1 MISPQAK
8 QFIAK
13 GVVYQTNNWNGF
25 MLRCSFLLIIIGTS
39 DIAQLFSLHIQ
50 FLVNYYETTL
60 NKL

>member
-39 DIAQLFSLHIQ
+39 DIAQLFSLHI
-50 FLVNYYETTL
+50 
-60 NKL
+60 